1 MFLINSYSF
10 KMKIAQSFEIPKLC
24 KNSALLLVIVCIE
37 LFAIVISILISD
49 DDFFKKLGSVS
60 LYCQWWALLSVALL
74 CFNRKRI
81 NKLRLVYAILLS
93 CGCGMISYIGVEL
106 ITQLYIGNHQVFD
119 WSRFF
124 SLGAVTLI
132 FSLMS
137 LRLFTAFSLIDQRG
151 RAESEMR
158 VQALQSRIKPHFLF
172 NCLNTI
178 SELINSEPQHA
189 EQALDNLAMLFRA
202 SIETESKFHSL
213 ESELSLCRRYVE
225 LERWRL
231 AERLSIDWQV
241 DVAEEGVWQIPK
253 LILQPL
259 VENAIVHGV
268 RDDGN
273 IQIEVDIRETKNHIS
288 IMVQNSKKMIVTD
301 NDAGKGHGIA
311 VENIRERLF
320 VIYDDQQSFRVSDGS
335 DAYKVI
341 MRLPKQPQTVSH

>member
-1 MFLINSYSF
+1 MINSYAF
-10 KMKIAQSFEIPKLC
+10 AMKIVQPFEIPKLC
-24 KNSALLLVIVCIE
+24 KNSALLSVIVCVE

-49 DDFFKKLGSVS
+49 DDFLQKLGSVS
-60 LYCQWWALLSVALL
+60 LYCQWWALLSVVLL
-74 CFNRKRI
+74 CFNRQRI
-81 NKLRLVYAILLS
+81 NKLRLASAILVT
-93 CGCGMISYIGVEL
+93 CGCCMISYIGVEL
-106 ITQLYIGNHQVFD
+106 VTQLYIKSYAAFD

-124 SLGAVTLI
+124 SLGVVTLI
-132 FSLMS
+132 FTLMT
-137 LRLFTAFSLIDQRG
+137 LRLFAAFSLIGQRG

-178 SELINSEPQHA
+178 SELINSQPQQA
-189 EQALDNLAMLFRA
+189 EEAVDNLAMLFRA

-231 AERLSIDWQV
+231 AERLSIEWQV
-241 DVAEEGVWQIPK
+241 DIAEQGDWQIPK

-268 RDDGN
+268 TGDGN

-288 IMVQNSKKMIVTD
+288 IMVQNAKTVTVI
-301 NDAGKGHGIA
+301 NADAPKGHGIA

-320 VIYDDQQSFRVSDGS
+320 VLYDDQQSFRVSDGP
-335 DAYKVI
+335 DNYKVI
-341 MRLPKQPQTVSH
+341 MRLPKQSKIISH